1 MNAPAPADLGVIV
14 TSPRAR
20 KAIYGA
26 YVLLL
31 LAAGATQVGFA
42 AASVGQPVWLTSALA
57 VLAYLGIP
65 VGGLAAA
72 NTGSV
77 TKG

>member
-14 TSPRAR
+14 TSARAR
-20 KAIYGA
+20 KLIYGA

-31 LAAGATQVGFA
+31 LAAGGAQVGFSA
-42 AASVGQPVWLTSALA
+42 AELGQPVWLTSALA

-72 NTGSV
+72 NTKSAA
-77 TKG
+77 